1 MQEPSEFRG
10 PPAELRPAE
19 SPDQPTGAAT
29 PGESPEKPAEIV
41 VRATSV
47 EIRPESAAPGAP
59 HEPAPAPQPARPQ
72 VVPPSSG
79 KTEDFANRPGAPSGS
94 SSGATSNSG
103 SGSGAPPPEPRSL
116 DPHGEPRRSS
126 GWAVAC
132 HLLGL
137 VDFGVSVLFLGLI
150 ATLCAWLIAK
160 DKDAEADFHGKEA
173 LNFQLNILFWQ
184 VMAVPLCC
192 CLVGGPLLVVLPFV
206 KLFLMV
212 VAAIKAANGERWR
225 YPLVVRVLR

>member
-1 MQEPSEFRG
+1 MQEPSDFRG
-10 PPAELRPAE
+10 QPEDVRPTEAKSE
-19 SPDQPTGAAT
+19 PTGSV
-29 PGESPEKPAEIV
+29 ESGPTPEKPAEIAV
-41 VRATSV
+41 PAARAETQ
-47 EIRPESAAPGAP
+47 PAGAP
-59 HEPAPAPQPARPQ
+59 PEPPREPAPERTS
-72 VVPPSSG
+72 PPPPPPG
-79 KTEDFANRPGAPSGS
+79 KAEEFAKRPGSAD
-94 SSGATSNSG
+94 
-103 SGSGAPPPEPRSL
+103 GAPPREPRTL
-116 DPHGEPRRSS
+116 DVGEAPRKSS

-192 CLVGGPLLVVLPFV
+192 CLIGGPLALALPFV
-206 KLFLMV
+206 KLFLMILGAV
-212 VAAIKAANGERWR
+212 KAANGERWR

>member
-1 MQEPSEFRG
+1 MQEPSDFRG
-10 PPAELRPAE
+10 IPEEQRPAE
-19 SPDQPTGAAT
+19 SKDQPTGAAEA
-29 PGESPEKPAEIV
+29 GASPEKPAEIDLP
-41 VRATSV
+41 AAHAES
-47 EIRPESAAPGAP
+47 RPAALPP
-59 HEPAPAPQPARPQ
+59 EPPREPSPERPTTPPPPPQKP
-72 VVPPSSG
+72 
-79 KTEDFANRPGAPSGS
+79 EEFANRPSGS
-94 SSGATSNSG
+94 A
-103 SGSGAPPPEPRSL
+103 GAPPRDPRTL
-116 DPHGEPRRSS
+116 DANGEPRRSS

-192 CLVGGPLLVVLPFV
+192 CLIGGPLLVLLPFV

>member
-1 MQEPSEFRG
+1 MQEPSDSRG
-10 PPAELRPAE
+10 QPEDVRPTEAGSE
-19 SPDQPTGAAT
+19 PTGSI
-29 PGESPEKPAEIV
+29 ESSPTPEKPAENAETLA
-41 VRATSV
+41 RAETQ
-47 EIRPESAAPGAP
+47 PAGAP
-59 HEPAPAPQPARPQ
+59 AEPPREPNPERPGPPPPAP
-72 VVPPSSG
+72 G
-79 KTEDFANRPGAPSGS
+79 KTEEFAKRPGSAE
-94 SSGATSNSG
+94 
-103 SGSGAPPPEPRSL
+103 GAPPREPRTI
-116 DPHGEPRRSS
+116 DVGEPPRKSS

-160 DKDAEADFHGKEA
+160 DTDPEADFHGKEA

-192 CLVGGPLLVVLPFV
+192 CLVGGPLALALPFL
-206 KLFLMV
+206 KLLLMI
-212 VAAIKAANGERWR
+212 VAAVKAANGERWR